1 MHDAFFV
8 LFDYYH
14 SITNQRVH
22 LKAILFHGNNN
33 NNVSKITLKA
43 SKDQA

>member
-1 MHDAFFV
+1 MHDALIV

-14 SITNQRVH
+14 SITNQRVQ

-33 NNVSKITLKA
+33 NVFV
-43 SKDQA
+43 DYVERQ

>member
-1 MHDAFFV
+1 MHDALIV

-14 SITNQRVH
+14 SITNQRVQ

-33 NNVSKITLKA
+33 NNVFV
-43 SKDQA
+43 DYVERQ